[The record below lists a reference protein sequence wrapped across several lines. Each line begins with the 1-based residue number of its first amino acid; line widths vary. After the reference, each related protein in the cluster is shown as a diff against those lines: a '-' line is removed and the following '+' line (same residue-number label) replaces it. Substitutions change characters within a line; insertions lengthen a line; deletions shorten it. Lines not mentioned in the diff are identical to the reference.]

1 MTMRADDGKLPDDRP
16 ERPHDRVVVLGTLA
30 SGVALVTVGHL
41 NAEEVAVVLGA
52 LGVFYRGFRD

>member
-1 MTMRADDGKLPDDRP
+1 MTMRADDDKSPDHKP
-16 ERPHDRVVVLGTLA
+16 ERPHDRVVILATIA

-41 NAEEVAVVLGA
+41 NAEEVVVVLGA